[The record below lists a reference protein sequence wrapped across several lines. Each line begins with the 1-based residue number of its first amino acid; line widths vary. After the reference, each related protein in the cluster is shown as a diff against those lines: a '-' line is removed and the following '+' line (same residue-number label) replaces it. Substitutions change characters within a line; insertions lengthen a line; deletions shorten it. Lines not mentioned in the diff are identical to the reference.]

1 MKIILTMLVFLFL
14 SACTSS
20 GKKPADKMYYRFPE
34 NSLQPI
40 NKNITV
46 KRPTAMGILGNR
58 PMVAQT
64 NDAALIQM
72 SSNFWLESP
81 KVLLR
86 DYLDKIFQS
95 NSEQDLYTLKSHIL
109 ALEKKQDEAILSITF
124 TLTDNN
130 NTPILNKTYKRQT
143 HLSNNTIASFSN
155 AIAKM
160 LKEMVQEL
168 SNDVQ

>member
-1 MKIILTMLVFLFL
+1 MKKLLILFVIILV
-14 SACTSS
+14 SACSSS

-34 NSLQPI
+34 NNLEPI

-81 KVLLR
+81 KILLQA
-86 DYLDKIFQS
+86 YLDKIFQS
-95 NSEQDLYTLKSHIL
+95 NSDHDVYTLNSHIL
-109 ALEKKQDEAILSITF
+109 ALEKKQDEALLSIKF

-130 NTPILNKTYKRQT
+130 KETVVEKTYKSQA

-160 LKEMVQEL
+160 LKEMIQEL
-168 SNDVQ
+168 SKDVL